1 MEMLSNDQI
10 EKLPRIL
17 IAERRVGTRDLF
29 TAVLTD
35 MGYSVRTATSGAEAL
50 SCASDFKPTVV
61 FTCVRLGDFDGI
73 ELCTKLRKI
82 PSIVG
87 TLVVA
92 VSGCCSFD
100 NLHRSGVEGFDFYLA
115 EPTKVNIVD
124 TMQHLRTIQV
134 RKCSY

>member
-1 MEMLSNDQI
+1 MKMLSNDEI
-10 EKLPRIL
+10 EQLPRIL
-17 IAERRVGTRDLF
+17 IAERRIGTRDLF

-35 MGYSVRTATSGAEAL
+35 MGYSVHTATSGAEAL

-92 VSGCCSFD
+92 VSGCCSF
-100 NLHRSGVEGFDFYLA
+100 LQQSGLVGFDFYLA

-124 TMQHLRTIQV
+124 TMQHLRNIQV
-134 RKCSY
+134 RKRSY